1 MIFPLQLVFE
11 TLEVT
16 SFDASV
22 AIGEVTF
29 LDCAL
34 PQPGDC
40 NGGEEEFKCQNN
52 VGSES
57 IPIFHVLHLAS
68 EHFF

>member
-52 VGSES
+52 VGMSK
-57 IPIFHVLHLAS
+57 
-68 EHFF
+68 